1 MNDRA
6 PAPGGLAL
14 IQSLVNT
21 LDLESGADR
30 LDTAEGR
37 AAFGLAQGGT
47 EAARELRESLRAVCL
62 AHADHP
68 PHRAVTPL
76 GELLASAPLYLT
88 VDAHDGGAGFATTG
102 PTSTGPVPAGPAPAG
117 PVPAGPVPAGP
128 GTAGPAPA
136 APVPPT
142 AAPPPT
148 GSAAL
153 AVPMAPLTPSPV
165 AGTLLVSRVAAAIAQ
180 SLVDG
185 TWTRLKA
192 CEAPTCHW
200 AYYDRSPAGR
210 GRWCSMSVCGARA
223 KMRRYRAK

>member
-21 LDLESGADR
+21 LDIESGADS

-37 AAFGLAQGGT
+37 APFGLAEG
-47 EAARELRESLRAVCL
+47 EAEASRELRESLRAACL
-62 AHADHP
+62 AHAGHP
-68 PHRAVTPL
+68 AHRAVTPL
-76 GELLASAPLYLT
+76 GELLARAPLHVT
-88 VDAHDGGAGFATTG
+88 VDEHDGSARL
-102 PTSTGPVPAGPAPAG
+102 VPA
-117 PVPAGPVPAGP
+117 
-128 GTAGPAPA
+128 A
-136 APVPPT
+136 A
-142 AAPPPT
+142 
-148 GSAAL
+148 S
-153 AVPMAPLTPSPV
+153 LT
-165 AGTLLVSRVAAAIAQ
+165 SRVAAALAEA
-180 SLVDG
+180 LAEG
-185 TWTRLKA
+185 TWLRLKA